1 MGREPVVICIN
12 GVGEF
17 ILLLLLL
24 LAAARLLVALMIIMA
39 GWDFVGQRRLAHLSA
54 MYDTANYYMQLYYE
68 ALVGG

>member
-24 LAAARLLVALMIIMA
+24 AAARLLVALMIIMA
-39 GWDFVGQRRLAHLSA
+39 GRAGLC
-54 MYDTANYYMQLYYE
+54 
-68 ALVGG
+68 

>member
-1 MGREPVVICIN
+1 MGGCNVMGREPVVICIN

-39 GWDFVGQRRLAHLSA
+39 GRAGLC
-54 MYDTANYYMQLYYE
+54 
-68 ALVGG
+68 